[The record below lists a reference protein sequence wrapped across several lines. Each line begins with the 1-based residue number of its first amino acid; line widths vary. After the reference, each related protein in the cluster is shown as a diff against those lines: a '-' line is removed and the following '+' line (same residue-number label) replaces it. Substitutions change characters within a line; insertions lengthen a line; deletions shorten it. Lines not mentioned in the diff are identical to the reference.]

1 MSHNFVIYFHFLLH
15 HDIDV
20 FLSFIIFFFSI
31 AEFLATCQLYIVS
44 FLTEVEN
51 A

>member
-1 MSHNFVIYFHFLLH
+1 MSHNFVIYFHFFLH
-15 HDIDV
+15 HSIDF
-20 FLSFIIFFFSI
+20 FLLFIVFFFSI
-31 AEFLATCQLYIVS
+31 AEFLATCRLYIVS